1 MNTWMWVGVLVGSV
15 FATWW
20 GATRMAALLR
30 VLQRRW
36 GLTEAAGASFI
47 AIATASPEIGVNL
60 AAALRGAG
68 DIGLGNMLGANIVP
82 IPLVL
87 AVAFLASWR
96 RGDREDNEGGK
107 ELLVLQPAAVRVHAW
122 PYVGIVLLVALLTV
136 PAPWRGLQP
145 VDAWIMIAAYLAY
158 AGQAVL
164 RGREEGEE
172 VEWST
177 RQVVLALGGAVVLAG
192 AAYAIV
198 VATEQ
203 LIDAWGIPGVVGGLF
218 ITAPMSVIPEAFATW
233 IVVRQG
239 QQTTAGTG
247 MIADNAVTLTLA
259 FAPLGFVSVVIQDLT
274 LFLVNL
280 GFVLLMPLAYI
291 GLASLGTRR
300 LGFALPQVLAM
311 IGLYAGYVALMFLV
325 VL

>member
-1 MNTWMWVGVLVGSV
+1 MGTWLWMGVLVASV

-20 GATRMAALLR
+20 GAGRVAVLLR
-30 VLQRRW
+30 VLRRRW
-36 GLTEAAGASFI
+36 GLSEAAGASFI

-60 AAALRGAG
+60 AAAVRGQA

-82 IPLVL
+82 IPVVL

-96 RGDREDNEGGK
+96 RGDDPDNEGGR

-122 PYVGIVLLVALLTV
+122 PYVGIVLLVAAVTL

-145 VDAWIMIAAYLAY
+145 VDAWIMIAAYLVY
-158 AGQAVL
+158 AGQAAL
-164 RGREEGEE
+164 RGRTKGEA
-172 VEWST
+172 VDWSAGKIA
-177 RQVVLALGGAVVLAG
+177 LAVGGAVVLAG
-192 AAYAIV
+192 AAYLMV
-198 VATEQ
+198 VATER
-203 LIDAWGIPGVVGGLF
+203 LIEAWGIRSVVGGMF

-233 IVVRQG
+233 RVVRQG
-239 QQTTAGTG
+239 QQTTAGTE

-274 LFLVNL
+274 LYLLNL

-291 GLASLGTRR
+291 ALAKMGTRR
-300 LGFALPQVLAM
+300 LGFALPQILVML
-311 IGLYAGYVALMFLV
+311 GLYAVYVAVAWLF

>member
-1 MNTWMWVGVLVGSV
+1 MGAWLWMGVLVASV

-20 GATRMAALLR
+20 GAGRMAVLLR
-30 VLQRRW
+30 MLRRRW
-36 GLTEAAGASFI
+36 GLSEAAGASVI

-60 AAALRGAG
+60 AAALRGEG

-82 IPLVL
+82 IPMVL

-96 RGDREDNEGGK
+96 RGDRPDNEGGK

-122 PYVGIVLLVALLTV
+122 PYVGIVLLVAVLTL

-158 AGQAVL
+158 AGQAAL
-164 RGREEGEE
+164 RGRTHGEE
-172 VEWST
+172 VDWSAGKIA
-177 RQVVLALGGAVVLAG
+177 LAAGGAVVLAG
-192 AAYAIV
+192 AAYTIV
-198 VATEQ
+198 IATEH
-203 LIDAWGIPGVVGGLF
+203 LIRAWGIPAVVGGMF

-233 IVVRQG
+233 MVVRQG
-239 QQTTAGTG
+239 QQTTAGTE

-259 FAPLGFVSVVIQDLT
+259 FAPLGFVSVVIQDFT
-274 LFLVNL
+274 LYLVNL

-291 GLASLGTRR
+291 ALARAGTRR
-300 LGFALPQVLAM
+300 LGFALPQILVLLA
-311 IGLYAGYVALMFLV
+311 LYAAYVAIAFV
-325 VL
+325 FVL

>member
-1 MNTWMWVGVLVGSV
+1 MSTWIWVGVLVASV
-15 FATWW
+15 FAAYW
-20 GATRMAALLR
+20 GATQVAVLLR
-30 VLQRRW
+30 LLRRKW
-36 GLTEAAGASFI
+36 GLSEAAGASFI
-47 AIATASPEIGVNL
+47 ALATASPEVGVNL
-60 AAALRGAG
+60 AAAVRGAT

-96 RGDREDNEGGK
+96 RGDRADNEGGK
-107 ELLVLQPAAVRVHAW
+107 DLLVLQPTAVRVHAW
-122 PYVGIVLLVALLTV
+122 PYVGIVVLVALLTL

-158 AGQAVL
+158 AGQAAL
-164 RGREEGEE
+164 RGRTNGEE
-172 VEWST
+172 IEWST
-177 RQVVLALGGAVVLAG
+177 RKILRALGGAIVLAG

-198 VATEQ
+198 VATEN
-203 LIDAWGIPGVVGGLF
+203 LIDAWGVSGIVGGLF

-233 IVVRQG
+233 VVVRQG
-239 QQTTAGTG
+239 QQTTAGTE

-259 FAPLGFVSVVIQDLT
+259 FAPLGFVSVMIQDLS
-274 LFLVNL
+274 LYLVNL

-291 GLASLGTRR
+291 GLAYTGTRR
-300 LGFALPQVLAM
+300 MGFALPQILALA
-311 IGLYAGYVALMFLV
+311 GLYAGYVALMFLV